1 MINNNRMHRFD
12 RLRQGVMKEAVFANV
27 NPAAIMPTPLNLTFQ
42 NAGRKILGLGR
53 QKYIVYKAQP

>member
-1 MINNNRMHRFD
+1 MHRFD

-27 NPAAIMPTPLNLTFQ
+27 NPAAIMPTPPNLTFQ